1 MVSSLPP
8 DWHTQE
14 VEEMIRGWLG
24 DREKRG
30 YGQDREFMAWAAQ
43 TAERAKETLIHL
55 LRKYQIQPFHI
66 LEILAHSKSEE
77 WFYTHLVVRKKLRS
91 ASLREKDAKPWR
103 KPH

>member
-1 MVSSLPP
+1 
-8 DWHTQE
+8 
-14 VEEMIRGWLG
+14 MIRGWLG

-66 LEILAHSKSEE
+66 LEILAHSIAPPFLRAPATRQYKMDVLPDSQRRVLG
-77 WFYTHLVVRKKLRS
+77 HLSSRRGIHG
-91 ASLREKDAKPWR
+91 ASR
-103 KPH
+103 